1 MAKQLL
7 IYSQVQPVSSQRHRD
22 WAIKQVTDFEFAR
35 DVNSVPL
42 MAVEFPNAASEMAVV
57 FTGNDDQIMPV
68 VILGVREQENLYL
81 NDEGQMTSR
90 YVPAFL
96 RRYPFVFSSSDDGA
110 NFTLCIDETY
120 TGCNQEGVGER
131 LFDAEGEKTQYL
143 DNVLAFL
150 KEYQVHF
157 NRTRNFC
164 SKLKELDLLEP
175 MGAQFTQPD
184 GEKLTLTGFM
194 AVNREKLKSLTGEQL
209 ADLAK
214 TDALEL
220 IYIHLQSM
228 RNFTSMLEKV
238 AGAEASEPAASKEE
252 AAAPEEEVTLQ

>member
-7 IYSQVQPVSSQRHRD
+7 IYSQVQPVSSQRHKD
-22 WAIKQVTDFEFAR
+22 WSIKRLTDFEFCR
-35 DVNSVPL
+35 DVNSLPL
-42 MAVEFPNAASEMAVV
+42 MAVEFPNAASDMTIV
-57 FTGNDDQIMPV
+57 FTGQDNQIMPV

-81 NDEGQMTSR
+81 DDKGQMTSR

-96 RRYPFVFSSSDDGA
+96 RRYPFVFSSADDGA
-110 NFTLCIDETY
+110 NFTLCLDESY
-120 TGCNQEGVGER
+120 TGCNQDGSGER

-194 AVNREKLKSLTGEQL
+194 AVNREKLKALSDEQL
-209 ADLAK
+209 AELHK
-214 TDALEL
+214 SDALEL

-228 RNFTSMLEKV
+228 RNFNRMLEMV
-238 AGAEASEPAASKEE
+238 ADSKAKAET
-252 AAAPEEEVTLQ
+252 PEETSA